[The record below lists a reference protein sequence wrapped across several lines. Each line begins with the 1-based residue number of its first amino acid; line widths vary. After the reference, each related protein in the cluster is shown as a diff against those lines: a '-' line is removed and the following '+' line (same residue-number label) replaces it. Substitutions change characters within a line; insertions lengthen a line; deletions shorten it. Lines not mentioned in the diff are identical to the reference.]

1 MNVTDAVCQFRVAPK
16 MHFGG
21 CQQVYFPVFTCSR
34 SHLFFGMAF
43 IVRQFVPYICHVR
56 ILLEP
61 HVGRH
66 AFDMIGL
73 RGSDQQKVEQQIS
86 IIRIVTDNTDYRGT
100 KIIINT
106 TSLPIQFVVPNNLWA
121 VRSVKMTE
129 LPSGMTPW

>member
-1 MNVTDAVCQFRVAPK
+1 MNVTDAVCQFRMAPK

-21 CQQVYFPVFTCSR
+21 CQQVYFPVFY
-34 SHLFFGMAF
+34 LFAIPFVFGMAF

-66 AFDMIGL
+66 AFDMIGV

-100 KIIINT
+100 KIIIQYDFLANT
-106 TSLPIQFVVPNNLWA
+106 VCCPEQFVGCPF
-121 VRSVKMTE
+121 R
-129 LPSGMTPW
+129 